1 MNTQT
6 DACIHAKTPA
16 HTVDSQ
22 THPENFELAHTQY
35 SEDLS
40 SFIPAFMLN
49 REQTWSLCGVCVC
62 VWQDKKCWGR
72 QRRAWERTNCCTD
85 VSLGEKMS
93 EVPRRSGDTCT
104 SLPSSRLCF
113 PIPPHLTAS
122 SSTLFLSFHPAQSAA
137 LWPF

>member
-62 VWQDKKCWGR
+62 VCGR
-72 QRRAWERTNCCTD
+72 TKSAGADSGEHGRGLIAAQTSVLERRCQNVFSKGGVHGC
-85 VSLGEKMS
+85 
-93 EVPRRSGDTCT
+93 
-104 SLPSSRLCF
+104 LPEGVGGSVRLCGGEMG
-113 PIPPHLTAS
+113 LDAS
-122 SSTLFLSFHPAQSAA
+122 FWSPGKPNS
-137 LWPF
+137 